1 MERGDHTLLLMFSP
15 SFPLRHHRWVESQ
28 RQTWMQHR
36 HTQKELVASD
46 LIKLT
51 HSLVKLLE
59 RSGLEKYAK
68 TFRWAWMPGQD

>member
-1 MERGDHTLLLMFSP
+1 
-15 SFPLRHHRWVESQ
+15 
-28 RQTWMQHR
+28 MQHR

-59 RSGLEKYAK
+59 RSDLKEYAA
-68 TFRWAWMPGQD
+68 TFK